1 MNTKEF
7 VQKWLQKF
15 QDPNICYIELVE
27 HYFADDC
34 RELEFEMD
42 CGHAFC
48 ERYGSAFNNVDE
60 LLKIIDEINDIKLL
74 GSAVFSKWRYFNH
87 WAYSGAEILEP
98 KNREWFI
105 IALKR
110 LEELT

>member
-1 MNTKEF
+1 MIKKF
-7 VQKWLQKF
+7 AQKWLEKF
-15 QDPNICYIELVE
+15 QAPNICYIELVE

-34 RELEFEMD
+34 QALGFEMD
-42 CGHAFC
+42 CGHAFQK
-48 ERYGSAFNNVDE
+48 RYGSAFSNLDD
-60 LLKIIDEINDIKLL
+60 LLKIINEIEDAQLL
-74 GSAVFSKWRYFNH
+74 GSAIFSQWRYFNH

-110 LEELT
+110 LEELS

>member
-1 MNTKEF
+1 MIKEF
-7 VQKWLQKF
+7 AQKWLKKF

-34 RELEFEMD
+34 RALGFEMD
-42 CGHAFC
+42 SGNAFC
-48 ERYGSAFNNVDE
+48 ERYANAFNSTEE
-60 LLKIIDEINDIKLL
+60 LLKIIDEIDNVKLL
-74 GSAVFSKWRYFNH
+74 GSAIFSQWRYFNH

-98 KNREWFI
+98 ENREWFI

-110 LEELT
+110 MEELA